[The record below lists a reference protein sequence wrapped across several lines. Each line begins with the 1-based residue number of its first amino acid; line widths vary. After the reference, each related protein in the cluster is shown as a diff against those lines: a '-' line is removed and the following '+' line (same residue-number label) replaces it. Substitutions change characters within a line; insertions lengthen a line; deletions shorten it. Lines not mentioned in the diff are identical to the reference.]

1 MASHH
6 PGLND
11 FTTLV
16 DGIEF
21 YARQQSELPALRFH
35 AHDGSEQV
43 VTFGMLASRARALAA
58 RLQQEYAPGSTAL
71 ILYPSGVD
79 YVITLLACFY
89 AGIIGVPVNLSG
101 PARVKRVLAKLDAIA
116 EDCQPT
122 VILTGAEIVTASGD
136 DLTAFAARHQLAVLD
151 TCAADDESWQQ
162 RWRAPEIT
170 GDTIAFLQYTS
181 GSTGQPKGVIN
192 RHSNLLANLEFLH
205 CLTLPA
211 PDSVVV
217 SWLPLYH
224 DLGLIMG
231 ILSPLLAGNTA
242 VYLPPAAF
250 VKDPLRWL
258 EIASEQRGTVLPCP
272 NFALQRCT
280 EAASQQPERV
290 AQFDLSSIVSVVPS
304 AEPVSAQQLEA
315 FWHCFKACGLRRDAL
330 KPSYGLAEATL
341 IAAGNSAPE
350 PCYLDIDKQALLR
363 NKVVIA
369 EHASNHTRRYVGCGN
384 EFGGQDLR
392 IVNPDS
398 HQPVSDGETGEIWI
412 SGPAVAQG
420 YWRREQ
426 QSAETFGATL
436 AGKQHGRHYLRTG
449 DLGFIHQGQLYI
461 TGRLKDILIVRG
473 ECHYPNDIEATA
485 VAAHPLAMAD
495 GAAAFACDE
504 HGEERL
510 VLVLEAQRADDT
522 AMQQLVDAVR
532 AAIAE
537 QHQLAVWRVVP
548 IRKGTLLRT
557 TSGKVRRRALRDAWQ
572 QQELH
577 TIWDEQTQRD
587 HRAAESSALIGWICQ
602 QAADLLG
609 NVTARNIDPRQS
621 LFSYGLD
628 SVGATTLLA
637 KITRHYRI
645 DLPESALFDSPSA
658 SALAARIAAL
668 QQPVAAPPAAAPPQ
682 RSDEAVAIVGMA
694 FRLPAADGEEA
705 QSDEQFWQMLMAG
718 GSAIRPMPAERF
730 RNHDEIPGFGAF
742 LNRPADFDAAFFGMS
757 PREAIN
763 TDPQQR
769 MLLEVSW
776 HALEDAGLRPSQL
789 KGADVGV
796 YVGIGTGDYAHLPFI
811 TGDSSHLDAYYGTGN
826 SFAAACGRLS
836 YFYGWEGPSVAVD
849 TACSSAHSALHMA
862 CQALRLG
869 ECDMALAAGV
879 KLQLLPEVDEVLHK
893 AGMLALDG
901 QCKTFDASA
910 DGYVRGEGCVAFLL
924 KPLSQAQADGD
935 PIRAIIRG
943 SLVRQDGAS
952 SSLSAPNGDAQ
963 RRLLQ
968 RVLQRA
974 GLRPDDIDYLELHG
988 TGTRLGDP
996 IEYQSVAE
1004 VFSGRQAADP
1014 LWMGSVKTNIG
1025 HLEAAAG
1032 ASGVVKAVLALEHGV
1047 IPPHIGLNQ
1056 LNPLINLD
1064 VIPAR
1069 LPLQPQPWPQR
1080 DQPRR
1085 AGVTSYG
1092 FAGTLAHVVLEQ
1104 APQRVSELAEDNAQP
1119 QLLLLSAQSADSLD
1133 QLRQQWIAQLDAPLP
1148 LASLVASQARLR
1160 EHHALRLAIV
1170 ASDRQQMQAA
1180 LRDATPGEAVNA
1192 QPRIGFMFT
1201 GQGAQYAGMTRDLYH
1216 SEPAFRA
1223 ALDQAEAAIAP
1234 WLGESLLALM
1244 FADSSERLNQTAMT
1258 QPALFAV
1265 GYALARLW
1273 QSYGVQ
1279 PVVMLGHSI
1288 GEFAALV
1295 IAGSLTLA
1303 DAARLI
1309 VRRGALMQALP
1320 AGGGMLAVR
1329 LSAAALEQRLA
1340 SLTAEDAAQVAIA
1353 AMNGEEDSVLAGAQ
1367 PVLDALRRQLEQ
1379 DNISARPLTVSHAF
1393 HSPLLDPMLDA
1404 WQQSCGE
1411 VATLPPAINLI
1422 STLSGEALSDAP
1434 DASYWR
1440 QHARQAV
1447 RFHQA
1452 LAVAAQQC
1460 DVLLEIGPHAI
1471 LTALAQRQL
1480 LSNRPAHPVAVVASQ
1495 RRNSDQLSSWR
1506 EALRDLY
1513 LAGATFR
1520 WEDADCATFSAP
1532 LLSPRQLPR
1541 YPFHRQTYWLDYDG
1555 DAPREP
1561 LPLQP
1566 MPVHSSAEVVPLYT
1580 QQWEVIDTP
1589 PATTHE
1595 RRYWLLGDE
1604 HSCDQLADSFAAI
1617 NVDAQFCR
1625 SAEQLVRDWQQDD
1638 VALFMPPADD
1648 ASWSL
1653 IALLQQIQQLKGALR
1668 LMLIT
1673 RNAQAP
1679 QQAACDA
1686 DQAALWGAARALAIE
1701 YPACKWLMLDM
1712 EAETGIWQVANA
1724 VLRAA
1729 SCFGEE
1735 DALCVRQQQW
1745 LHPCLTPVAEASLGP
1760 RGEFSVAADA
1770 AVLVVGAWGA
1780 LGRHISE
1787 WLMRHGARHLVLTGR
1802 QAPRRNVQAWLQ
1814 HWRSR
1819 GITITC
1825 VETDITQPAS
1835 VAALFARIAELGQ
1848 PLAGVFHCAGVGRFN
1863 PLDTITR
1870 DDYQA
1875 VAAAKITG
1883 TRLLDEYSRQ
1893 LPLQWFVCFTSISGV
1908 WGSRLQIHYG
1918 AANAWQDALMR
1929 QRRHLGLP
1937 GLSISWGPWS
1947 GGSGMSEVDDSL
1959 LQYLRMAGIQRQPPA
1974 RYLATLDKLFSAD
1987 MADAQFPAFWLAA
2000 EVDWQ
2005 KFVPLFALYSP
2016 VHLFSR
2022 CVAEQQQ
2029 QAAPLQDIQARNLH
2043 QLSRAEQHQVIH
2055 DFVRNELART
2065 LRIAPHA
2072 IQPDSELLA
2081 LGMDSILI
2089 MDFSRRCDSEL
2100 GISCPLKALFEHSTP
2115 ARLIAWLTEQLDSA
2129 APASAST
2136 EMTITHHADDRYEPF
2151 PLTELQYA
2159 YWIGR
2164 QDHYALG
2171 GIACHAY
2178 LEADAPQAVD
2188 IARLQRCWNLL
2199 VERHD
2204 ALRLVIGEDGRQRVL
2219 REVPE
2224 YQIAVADLQQASA
2237 GEVEQHCAEWRTLLS
2252 HQVLPTD
2259 QWPLF
2264 DIRLSRLPQ
2273 GASRLHISIDML
2285 INDATSSQI
2294 LWDELVALYRADGDL
2309 QQAGLQPFSISFRDY
2324 VLAKHNRE
2332 GARLEQWQQDRDWWL
2347 QRLPTLPAAPQ
2358 LPLVAENLTQVHP
2371 QFSRRQRTLPADAW
2385 QTLRERASRY
2395 NVTPA
2400 SLLIAAFSEVLASW
2414 SSEPTFSLNLT
2425 IFDRLPWHEDVPRM
2439 VGDFTAVTL
2448 LALDHQQPLSFA
2460 ERASQVNGE
2469 VLESLQY
2476 RSFSAVDVLREW
2488 NRGREQ
2494 QALVGMP
2501 VVFTSQL
2508 GVNDPTKGAA
2518 ASPLGEIIY
2527 GISQTPQVWL
2537 DHQASEQ
2544 DGALVYN
2551 WDAVDDLFQ
2560 PGVLDAM
2567 FDAYA
2572 TLLEKLAAS
2581 DSLWQQPLP
2590 ALLPAAQQQVRKA
2603 INNTAAPLSDATL
2616 DGLFFRRAAE
2626 QAGATALVSSEG
2638 RWSYQQLA
2646 EWSLGIAGQ
2655 LLAAEVRPGDRVAV
2669 VMHKGAA
2676 QIASCLAI
2684 QAAGAAYVPLSADTP
2699 AARLQTIIHGS
2710 DIRVLLTQPE
2720 YQAQLTDIASS
2731 AQQQNTAAAHTADAN
2746 SIKPLFVTL
2755 VVDAAQ
2761 PQYGNTLPL
2770 IARQV
2775 TDAAYVIYTSG
2786 STGVPKGVLID
2797 HRGAV
2802 NTVLDINQRFGVT
2815 AQDSVLGLSALW
2827 FDLSVWDIFGTFA
2840 AGGTL
2845 VLPEA
2850 EATRDPARWLDLI
2863 KSDNVT
2869 TWNSVPALL
2878 DLLLAEADY
2887 HQQALAGLR
2896 RVFLS
2901 GDWIPLHLPA
2911 RLKSHAPEATLVAMG
2926 GATEAS
2932 IWSNWFIV
2940 GEVQPQWKSIPY
2952 GYPLTNQAYHV
2963 LDSQLRDRPDYV
2975 SGDLFIAGHG
2985 VALGYENDAERTAA
2999 SFIEHRG
3006 ERLYRT
3012 GDLARYWPDGTLE
3025 FLGRRDHQVKIAGNR
3040 IELGEIEAAL
3050 QQHPAIRDA
3059 VVDTVGNERGEKRL
3073 AAWLVLSGEAQTLS
3087 QQLTAEPALQDGAQ
3101 LIAAASTLLAQ
3112 QPDQPHNAELQQFW
3126 TLIDQLGERA
3136 IADTLAV
3143 AGEAALNPAADYTTL
3158 AQQWQQ
3164 LAQRSTPEWETLLSQ
3179 AAAAGLPREALVR
3192 LQSGAAD
3199 RLRILRGEASALEL
3213 FYSDDD
3219 ALSPEQLT
3227 QANPLSAPINH
3238 ALAALIRQLTQQ
3250 LGRAPRI
3257 LELGGRSG
3265 VATRDLLAQ
3274 LADVDLEYHF
3284 SDASRLLVQQ
3294 AQTRLSASASHQL
3307 HFSVLDSEQPLAQQ
3321 EVNRHHYDLVLA
3333 FNALHRSHNVPRLLQ
3348 RIASLLRPGG
3358 WLLAPE
3364 MTRNSTFQLAT
3375 VALLEAGYSQ
3385 LEDSRREDAL
3395 PLLSAAQWQQQLT
3408 QQGYQQQAALTL
3420 PQLDNS
3426 GLHLLM
3432 AQMPDS
3438 LWQFA
3443 PTKVS
3448 DYLATLLPGYMVPQ
3462 ILIALDALPLSPTGK
3477 VARALLPRPHSG
3489 GKASSGQPAPQWQ
3502 GLDARLAALWAELL
3516 NGETPAVEAHFF
3528 EAGGDSLT
3536 AVRLVEKIRHQL
3548 QRQVALR
3555 DLFVS
3560 PRFADFAAKV
3570 ASAPLWQE
3578 EQQQWQAD
3586 DAQRHQPFPLTDVQ
3600 QAYWIGRQSGLTLSG
3615 VSTHLYVEIDVDD
3628 LSHQALQHAWQRL
3641 VLRHE
3646 MLRAVIDDAG
3656 YQRVLAQVP
3665 AYQIACQDLRH
3676 ASAAQ
3681 CEQWQQQVRG
3691 DLSHEVHDTTRW
3703 PLFSVRAGQLSDR
3716 RIRLCISLDNL
3727 ICDGRSMVMLLSEW
3741 AQLARQPDS
3750 ELPPLT
3756 IRFRDYVLAQEK
3768 WPQRA
3773 SWNNALNYWLDRL
3786 DALPAGPLLPLAQ
3799 QPEQLETP
3807 HFIRREARLSAEQWS
3822 SLRQRAADAG
3832 ITPNALLLTVWSQV
3846 LANWSRDPHF
3856 TLNLTLFQRP
3866 DIHPQLPMLVGD
3878 FTSLSLLACD
3888 MRGTAD
3894 FLTRAAAL
3902 QQQLW
3907 DDLSHSE
3914 VSAVRVLREAARR
3927 RGRVDAVA
3935 MPVVFTSGLGVDAQ
3949 GSDRSVAADWLGE
3962 FGWSVSQTPQ
3972 VWIDHQVVER
3982 RGELVFSWDCVDALF
3997 PAGLTDEMFASYC
4010 ELLGALAARDDLWQQ
4025 DLTALLPANQ
4035 WQTLGAQPVAE
4046 SVHDSQPDEGVQDS
4060 DSDALSALICQ
4071 QLQQI
4076 AGLETVPDSSNFFEA
4091 GATSLHLIRLRQ
4103 QLQQRLNIALP
4114 VVELFNR
4121 PNARALANWLTR
4133 QQETVTENSS
4143 DIAERRQARQRRR
4156 QQRQR

>member
-1 MASHH
+1 MTSHH
-6 PGLND
+6 LGLND

-16 DGIEF
+16 DGLEL

-43 VTFGMLASRARALAA
+43 VTFGMLASRVRAQAA
-58 RLQQEYAPGSTAL
+58 RLQQEYAAGCTAL

-79 YVITLLACFY
+79 YVVTLLACFY

-101 PARVKRVLAKLDAIA
+101 PARVKRVLGKLDAIA
-116 EDCQPT
+116 QDCQPT
-122 VILTGAEIVTASGD
+122 VILTGAEIIKASGG
-136 DLTAFAARHQLAVLD
+136 DLTAFAAHHQLAVWD
-151 TCAADDESWQQ
+151 THTDDEAGWQQ
-162 RWRAPEIT
+162 RWHAPDIDGT
-170 GDTIAFLQYTS
+170 TIAFLQYTS

-192 RHSNLLANLEFLH
+192 RHNNLLTNLKFLH

-231 ILSPLLAGNTA
+231 ILSPLLTGNTA
-242 VYLPPAAF
+242 VYLPPTAF

-272 NFALQRCT
+272 SFALQRCT
-280 EAASQQPERV
+280 DAARQQPERV
-290 AQFDLSSIVSVVPS
+290 ATFDLSSIVSLVPS
-304 AEPVSAQQLEA
+304 AEPVSAEQLEA
-315 FWHCFKACGLRRDAL
+315 FWHSFKACGLRRDAL

-341 IAAGNSAPE
+341 IAAGNSARE
-350 PCYLDIDKQALLR
+350 PVYLDIDKQALLR

-369 EHASNHTRRYVGCGN
+369 ERASNHTRRYVGCGN

-426 QSAETFGATL
+426 QTDETFGATL
-436 AGKQHGRHYLRTG
+436 SGADSGSHYLRTG
-449 DLGFIHQGQLYI
+449 DLGFIHQGQLFI
-461 TGRLKDILIVRG
+461 TGRLRDILIVRG

-485 VAAHPLAMAD
+485 VAAHPLAIAD
-495 GAAAFACDE
+495 GAAAFASE
-504 HGEERL
+504 EQNEERL
-510 VLVLEAQRADDT
+510 VLVLEAQRASDEEL
-522 AMQQLVDAVR
+522 QQLVNTVR
-532 AAIAE
+532 QAIAE
-537 QHQLAVWRVVP
+537 QHQLAVWRVVL

-572 QQELH
+572 QQKLH
-577 TIWDEQTQRD
+577 QIWDEQTPRGTTPNHD
-587 HRAAESSALIGWICQ
+587 NAMICWICQ

-609 NVTARNIDPRQS
+609 NVSARNINPQQS

-628 SVGATTLLA
+628 SVGAVTLLA
-637 KITRHYRI
+637 KIGQHHRI
-645 DLPESALFDSPSA
+645 DLPESTLFDTPSA

-668 QQPVAAPPAAAPPQ
+668 QQPLTETAVPPPSQ
-682 RSDEAVAIVGMA
+682 RRDEAVAIVGMA
-694 FRLPAADGEEA
+694 FRLPAADGKEA
-705 QSDEQFWQMLMAG
+705 QTDAQFWQLLLEG
-718 GSAIRPMPAERF
+718 GSAIRPMPAGRF
-730 RNHDEIPGFGAF
+730 RHHKDIPGFGAF
-742 LNRPADFDAAFFGMS
+742 LNHPADFDAAFFGMS

-776 HALEDAGLRPSQL
+776 HALEDAGMCPSRL
-789 KGADVGV
+789 NGTDVGV
-796 YVGIGTGDYAHLPFI
+796 YVGIGTGDYSHLPFI

-862 CQALRLG
+862 CQALHLG
-869 ECDMALAAGV
+869 ECDTALAAGV
-879 KLQLLPEVDEVLHK
+879 KLQLLPEVDQVLHK

-924 KPLSQAQADGD
+924 KPLAQAQADGD

-996 IEYQSVAE
+996 IEYQSVAD

-1047 IPPHIGLNQ
+1047 IPPHVGLNH

-1064 VIPAR
+1064 IIPAR

-1104 APQRVSELAEDNAQP
+1104 APQLATEPAEDIGQP
-1119 QLLLLSAQSADSLD
+1119 QLLLLSAKHPDSL
-1133 QLRQQWIAQLDAPLP
+1133 QRLREAWIAQLDASQP

-1160 EHHALRLAIV
+1160 EHHALRLAVV
-1170 ASDRQQMQAA
+1170 ASDPQQMQAA
-1180 LRDATPGEAVNA
+1180 LRDATAGEALNV
-1192 QPRIGFMFT
+1192 QPRVGFMFT
-1201 GQGAQYAGMTRDLYH
+1201 GQGAQYCGMTRELYQQ
-1216 SEPAFRA
+1216 EPAFRA
-1223 ALDQAEAAIAP
+1223 ALDDAEATITP

-1244 FADSSERLNQTAMT
+1244 FDGDSERLNQTAIT

-1295 IAGSLTLA
+1295 IAGSLTLS
-1303 DAARLI
+1303 DAARLV
-1309 VRRGALMQALP
+1309 VRRGALMQTLP

-1329 LSAAALEQRLA
+1329 LSAAELEQRLA
-1340 SLTAEDAAQVAIA
+1340 ALSTEDSAQVAIA

-1367 PVLDALRRQLEQ
+1367 TVLDTLRSQLELET
-1379 DNISARPLTVSHAF
+1379 ISARPLTVSHAF
-1393 HSPLLDPMLDA
+1393 HSPLLDPILDD
-1404 WQQSCGE
+1404 WQQSCAS
-1411 VATLPPAINLI
+1411 VPTQAPAINLI
-1422 STLSGEALSDAP
+1422 STLSGEALSHAP
-1434 DASYWR
+1434 DGNYWR

-1480 LSNRPAHPVAVVASQ
+1480 LSHRPAHPVAVVASQ
-1495 RRNSDQLSSWR
+1495 RRNSDQLTCWR

-1513 LAGATFR
+1513 LAGANFN
-1520 WEDADCATFSAP
+1520 WEAADCATFSAP

-1580 QQWEVIDTP
+1580 LQWEVIDTP
-1589 PATTHE
+1589 AIPPHG

-1604 HSCDQLADSFAAI
+1604 TCCDQLADSFAAI
-1617 NVDAQFCR
+1617 NVDAQLCND
-1625 SAEQLVRDWQQDD
+1625 AEQLVRDWQQQD
-1638 VALFMPPADD
+1638 VAVFMPPADD
-1648 ASWSL
+1648 ACWSL
-1653 IALLQQIQQLKGALR
+1653 ITLLQQIQQLKGSLH

-1679 QQAACDA
+1679 RPAACDA

-1701 YPACKWLMLDM
+1701 YSACKWLMLDM
-1712 EAETGIWQVANA
+1712 EAESGISQVANA
-1724 VLRAA
+1724 ILRAA

-1745 LHPCLTPVAEASLGP
+1745 LHPCLTPAVQEALSP
-1760 RGEFSVAADA
+1760 RIDFTIDDNT

-1787 WLMRHGARHLVLTGR
+1787 WLIRHGAHHLVLTGR

-1814 HWRSR
+1814 HWRNR
-1819 GITITC
+1819 GITLTC
-1825 VETDITQPAS
+1825 VEADITQPAS
-1835 VAALFARIAELGQ
+1835 VTALFARIDELDQ

-1863 PLDTITR
+1863 PLDTLTR

-1883 TRLLDEYSRQ
+1883 TRLLDEHTRH
-1893 LPLQWFVCFTSISGV
+1893 LPLRWFVCFTSISGV

-1918 AANAWQDALMR
+1918 AANAWQDAFMR

-1937 GLSISWGPWS
+1937 GLSISCGPWN

-1959 LQYLRMAGIQRQPPA
+1959 LQYLRRAGIQRQSPA
-1974 RYLATLDKLFSAD
+1974 RYLATLDTLFSTDMTAAD
-1987 MADAQFPAFWLAA
+1987 FPAFWLAA

-2005 KFVPLFALYSP
+2005 KFVPLFALYNP

-2022 CVAEQQQ
+2022 CAAQQPQHTVPVA
-2029 QAAPLQDIQARNLH
+2029 DIQARELH
-2043 QLSRAEQHQVIH
+2043 QLSRTEQHQVIH

-2065 LRIAPHA
+2065 LRIEPHN

-2100 GISCPLKALFEHSTP
+2100 GISCPLKTLFEHSTP
-2115 ARLIAWLTEQLDSA
+2115 ARLISWLTEQIEHA
-2129 APASAST
+2129 VPASTSV
-2136 EMTITHHADDRYEPF
+2136 EMTISHHADDRYQPF

-2178 LEADAPQAVD
+2178 LEADALQAVD

-2199 VERHD
+2199 IERHD
-2204 ALRLVIGEDGRQRVL
+2204 ALRIVIDKDGRQRVL

-2224 YQIAVADLQQASA
+2224 YRIIVADRQQASA
-2237 GEVEQHCAEWRTLLS
+2237 DQVARHCAEWRTLLS

-2264 DIRLSRLPQ
+2264 DIRLTLLPQ
-2273 GASRLHISIDML
+2273 GGSRLHISIDML

-2294 LWDELVALYRADGDL
+2294 LWDELVSLYRVDGDL
-2309 QQAGLQPFSISFRDY
+2309 QQAGLAPFSISFRDY

-2332 GARLEQWQQDRDWWL
+2332 GTRLKQWQQDRAWWL
-2347 QRLPTLPAAPQ
+2347 QRLPTLPGAPQ
-2358 LPLVAENLTQVHP
+2358 LPLVAEQLTQVHP
-2371 QFSRRQRTLPADAW
+2371 HFSRRQRTLPADAW
-2385 QTLRERASRY
+2385 QMLRERASDY
-2395 NVTPA
+2395 GVTPA
-2400 SLLIAAFSEVLASW
+2400 SLLIAAFSEVLGNW

-2425 IFDRLPWHEDVPRM
+2425 IFDRLPWHEDIPQM

-2448 LALDHQQPLSFA
+2448 LALDHQQRLSFA
-2460 ERASQVNGE
+2460 ERATQVNGE

-2518 ASPLGEIIY
+2518 ASPLGEIVY

-2572 TLLEKLAAS
+2572 SLLEQLAAH

-2590 ALLPAAQQQVRKA
+2590 ALLPPAQQAVRMV

-2616 DGLFFRRAAE
+2616 DALFFHRAAAQP
-2626 QAGATALVSSEG
+2626 QASALISHEG
-2638 RWSYQQLA
+2638 DWNYQQLA
-2646 EWSLGIAGQ
+2646 EWSMGIASQ
-2655 LLAAEVRPGDRVAV
+2655 LLAAQVKPGDRVAV

-2684 QAAGAAYVPLSADTP
+2684 QAIGAAYVPLSADTP
-2699 AARLQTIIHGS
+2699 AARLQTIVHGS
-2710 DIRVLLTQPE
+2710 NIRVLLTQPE
-2720 YQAQLTDIASS
+2720 YHAQLAS
-2731 AQQQNTAAAHTADAN
+2731 AGQT
-2746 SIKPLFVTL
+2746 II
-2755 VVDAAQ
+2755 VDAAQ
-2761 PQYGNTLPL
+2761 PHTATILPA
-2770 IARQV
+2770 IPRSAG
-2775 TDAAYVIYTSG
+2775 DAAYVIYTSG

-2802 NTVLDINQRFGVT
+2802 NTVLDINQRFGIT
-2815 AQDSVLGLSALW
+2815 ANDTVLGLSALW

-2850 EATRDPARWLDLI
+2850 EATRDPVRWLQLI
-2863 KSDNVT
+2863 KNDNVT
-2869 TWNSVPALL
+2869 IWNSVPALL

-2901 GDWIPLHLPA
+2901 GDWIPLNLPE
-2911 RLKSHAPEATLVAMG
+2911 RLKKHAPDATLVAMG

-2940 GEVQPQWKSIPY
+2940 DEVQPQWNSIPY
-2952 GYPLTNQAYHV
+2952 GYPLTNQAYYV

-2999 SFIEHRG
+2999 SFITHNG

-3040 IELGEIEAAL
+3040 VELGEIEAAL

-3087 QQLTAEPALQDGAQ
+3087 QQLIAEPALQHGTQ
-3101 LIAAASTLLAQ
+3101 LIADARALLAQ
-3112 QPDQPHNAELQQFW
+3112 QPDQPHNADLQQFW

-3143 AGEAALNPAADYTTL
+3143 AGETALNPAAEFSTL
-3158 AQQWQQ
+3158 AQQWQL
-3164 LAQRSTPEWETLLSQ
+3164 LAQHTTPGWETLISQ
-3179 AAAAGLPREALVR
+3179 ATGLPREVLVR

-3219 ALSPEQLT
+3219 VLSPEQLT

-3238 ALAALIRQLTQQ
+3238 AVAALIRRLAGQ

-3265 VATRDLLAQ
+3265 VATREVLAH
-3274 LADVDLEYHF
+3274 LADVALEYHF

-3294 AQTRLSASASHQL
+3294 AQTRLTSSAIHQL
-3307 HFSVLDSEQPLAQQ
+3307 HFCVLDSEQPLAQQ
-3321 EVNRHHYDLVLA
+3321 AVERHHYDLVLA
-3333 FNALHRSHNVPRLLQ
+3333 FNALHRSHNIPRLLQ
-3348 RIASLLRPGG
+3348 RIASLLRPGC

-3385 LEDSRREDAL
+3385 LEDSRREHAL
-3395 PLLSAAQWQQQLT
+3395 PLLSAAQWQQQLK

-3420 PQLDNS
+3420 PKLDNS

-3438 LWQFA
+3438 VWQFA

-3448 DYLATLLPGYMVPQ
+3448 DYLATLLPSYMVPQ

-3477 VARALLPRPHSG
+3477 VARTLLPRPHSG
-3489 GKASSGQPAPQWQ
+3489 GRAISNQPAPQWQ
-3502 GLDARLAALWAELL
+3502 GLDARVAALWAELL
-3516 NGETPAVEAHFF
+3516 NSETPTSETHFF

-3555 DLFVS
+3555 DLFIS
-3560 PRFADFAAKV
+3560 PRFADFAASVV
-3570 ASAPLWQE
+3570 AAPLWQE
-3578 EQQQWQAD
+3578 EQQQWHAD

-3600 QAYWIGRQSGLTLSG
+3600 QAYWIGRQSGLPLSG

-3628 LSHQALQHAWQRL
+3628 LSLHALQNAWQRL
-3641 VLRHE
+3641 VLRHD
-3646 MLRAVIDDAG
+3646 MLRAVIDETG

-3665 AYQIACQDLRH
+3665 DYQIQCQDLRH

-3681 CEQWQQQVRG
+3681 RELWQQQVRV

-3703 PLFSVRAGQLSDR
+3703 PLFSVRAGQISDQ

-3727 ICDGRSMVMLLSEW
+3727 VCDGRSMVMLLSEW
-3741 AQLARQPDS
+3741 AQLARQPES
-3750 ELPPLT
+3750 ELPTLT

-3786 DALPAGPLLPLAQ
+3786 DALPAGPRLPLAQ
-3799 QPEQLETP
+3799 QPEQIGTP
-3807 HFIRREARLSAEQWS
+3807 HFIRREAHLSADQWDT
-3822 SLRQRAADAG
+3822 LRQRAADAG
-3832 ITPNALLLTVWSQV
+3832 ITPNALLLSVWSHV
-3846 LANWSRDPHF
+3846 LANWSSEAHF

-3878 FTSLSLLACD
+3878 FTSLSLLTCD
-3888 MRGTAD
+3888 MRGEVD
-3894 FLTRAAAL
+3894 FLTRATAL

-3907 DDLSHSE
+3907 DNLSHSD

-3927 RGRVDAVA
+3927 RGRVNALA
-3935 MPVVFTSGLGVDAQ
+3935 MPVVFTSALGVDPQ
-3949 GSDRSVAADWLGE
+3949 GSDRSAAADWLGE

-3982 RGELVFSWDCVDALF
+3982 RGELVFSWDCVDELF
-3997 PAGLTDEMFASYC
+3997 PAGLVDEMFTSYC
-4010 ELLGALAARDDLWQQ
+4010 ELLGSLAAHDELWQQ
-4025 DLTALLPANQ
+4025 DLRALLPSYH
-4035 WQTLGAQPVAE
+4035 WQSLSAQPVAP
-4046 SVHDSQPDEGVQDS
+4046 SADDSQPDEAVQNS
-4060 DSDALSALICQ
+4060 DSDTLTALICQ

-4076 AGLETVPDSSNFFEA
+4076 AGLESVPGNSNFFEA

-4103 QLQQRLNIALP
+4103 MLQQKLQITLP

-4133 QQETVTENSS
+4133 QQETENESVS
-4143 DIAERRQARQRRR
+4143 DIAVRRQARQRRR